1 MPVFA
6 NPASRILSLALL
18 TVLVNKQGWFGLLI
32 FFLPLIYL
40 FYQHPE
46 PGRQALLLAR
56 RLRWFFLSILI
67 LYFWFYPGTELIP
80 MMGRFSPA
88 LEGVNQAVLRIASL
102 LIVISYSVFLVQ
114 LTPRDDIISGIQFI
128 LSPLTYFG
136 IDSSRF
142 ALRLGLVL
150 SIVPKLM
157 ANQSLT
163 NNQKKSRN
171 MSAVLDQAAGLVKQ
185 ADEQLSAYDFDAI
198 VVDKLKRPGIIDILV
213 PLTLL
218 IWLLKVQFH
227 Y

>member
-18 TVLVNKQGWFGLLI
+18 TVLVNTQGWSGLLVI
-32 FFLPLIYL
+32 LIPLIYL

-46 PGRQALLLAR
+46 PGTQAVLLAK

-80 MMGRFSPA
+80 MMGRYSPA
-88 LEGVNQAVLRIASL
+88 IEGINQAILRVTSL

-114 LTPRDDIISGIQFI
+114 LTSRDDIISGIQFI
-128 LSPLTYFG
+128 LSPLTYLG

-150 SIVPKLM
+150 SIVPKMM
-157 ANQSLT
+157 ANQPSST
-163 NNQKKSRN
+163 NQKMPRN
-171 MSAVLDQAAGLVKQ
+171 MSAALDKAAGLVKQ
-185 ADEQLSAYDFDAI
+185 ADEQTDDYDLNA
-198 VVDKLKRPGIIDILV
+198 VVVEKLTRPGFIDILV

-218 IWLLKVQFH
+218 LWLLIVQF

>member
-1 MPVFA
+1 MPVFS

-18 TVLVNKQGWFGLLI
+18 TVLVNTQGWLGLLI
-32 FFLPLIYL
+32 FLMPLIYL

-46 PGRQALLLAR
+46 PGRQAVLLAR

-80 MMGRFSPA
+80 MLGRFSPA
-88 LEGVNQAVLRIASL
+88 IEGINQAVLRITSL

-114 LTPRDDIISGIQFI
+114 LTSRDDIISGIQFI
-128 LSPLTYFG
+128 LSPLAYLG

-150 SIVPKLM
+150 SIVPKIM
-157 ANQSLT
+157 ANQPLAT
-163 NNQKKSRN
+163 GKNKSRN

-185 ADEQLSAYDFDAI
+185 ADEQTDDYNLDAV
-198 VVDKLKRPGIIDILV
+198 VVDKLTRPGFIDILV
-213 PLTLL
+213 PLTLF
-218 IWLLKVQFH
+218 IWLLTVHFH
-227 Y
+227 

>member
-18 TVLVNKQGWFGLLI
+18 TVLLNTQGWFGLL
-32 FFLPLIYL
+32 FFLLPLIYL

-46 PGRQALLLAR
+46 PGRQAVLLAR

-88 LEGVNQAVLRIASL
+88 IEGINLAILRITSL

-128 LSPLTYFG
+128 LSPLAYLG

-150 SIVPKLM
+150 SIAPKMM
-157 ANQSLT
+157 ANQSLES
-163 NNQKKSRN
+163 NKNKSRN

-185 ADEQLSAYDFDAI
+185 ADEQSIDYDVHA
-198 VVDKLKRPGIIDILV
+198 VVADKLTRPALIDILV
-213 PLTLL
+213 PLTLF
-218 IWLLKVQFH
+218 IWLLKVQL